1 MELFQ
6 KNSVKH
12 PDKGISVYDRKGV
25 TAEKRLYPE
34 IFSRIQHAAGCL
46 ASSGVKHGDRVLISL
61 HTSWELLELWLG
73 CVYLGAYPAA
83 IAPPIGGLGPS
94 SNFHLRLDR
103 FRKVISANH
112 IISNDALVEFVQG
125 KQMDSLTSICV
136 SSSDLFSRESLSVPD
151 FQKVRVENMA
161 FLQFTSGS
169 TGIPRAVM
177 ISHRAIIHNV
187 FCLDFSCGGPY
198 GKKSED
204 WNENFITW
212 LPLNHDMGLIGV
224 FFGIAAGWNIL
235 LMNPATFLG
244 RPIKWLEACS
254 GKKFI
259 SPAPT
264 FGYQFCVER
273 IKDAQLEGI
282 DLSLPK
288 RFSIGSEMIRPDTME
303 AFLKKMEPTGLKAEH
318 FLPSYGMAEST
329 VGLTFDQAG
338 RGIRVS
344 SPDEEP
350 GGQTIEPVACCGTP
364 IHDTSIRV
372 VDASDDTTLLPE
384 GRLGAIQ
391 AKGPSIFDG
400 YYGDVEATEDTMA
413 DGWLKTGD
421 LGFIRNGELYLVG
434 RAKEVLI
441 IRGEN
446 IMPHDI
452 EWQVEEVRGRGGAER
467 SGAFSIL
474 DNTNGE
480 EPVLVVETSITNL
493 EEMKELDEKI
503 RSRIG
508 RSMSL
513 ILADLVFIRRGQ
525 LPKTTS
531 GKIQRGILKEDYL
544 QGKLDR
550 LN

>member
-1 MELFQ
+1 MEFFQ
-6 KNSVKH
+6 KNSIKH
-12 PDKGISVYDRKGV
+12 PDKGISIYDRQGV
-25 TAEKRLYPE
+25 NAEKRLYPE
-34 IFSRIQHAAGCL
+34 VYSRIQHAAGCL
-46 ASSGVKHGDRVLISL
+46 ASSGVKPGDRVLISL
-61 HTSWELLELWLG
+61 PTSWELLELWLG

-94 SNFHLRLDR
+94 SNFHLRLER

-112 IISNDALVEFVQG
+112 IVSNDVLVEFVQG
-125 KQMDSLTSICV
+125 KLIDTLTTICV
-136 SSSDLFSRESLSVPD
+136 SASKIFSRESLSVPD
-151 FQKVRVENMA
+151 FHKVRSEDLA

-169 TGIPRAVM
+169 TGLPRAVM
-177 ISHRAIIHNV
+177 ISHRAIVHNV

-198 GKKSED
+198 AKKSED
-204 WNENFITW
+204 WNENFISW

-224 FFGIAAGWNIL
+224 FFGIAAGWNIH
-235 LMNPATFLG
+235 LMNPATFLA

-254 GKKFI
+254 GKRFI

-273 IKDAQLEGI
+273 IKNEQLEGI

-288 RFSIGSEMIRPDTME
+288 RFCIGSEMIRPDTME
-303 AFLKKMEPTGLKAEH
+303 AFLKKMETTGLKAKH
-318 FLPSYGMAEST
+318 FLPCYGMAEVT
-329 VGLTFDQAG
+329 LGLTFDQTG

-350 GGQTIEPVACCGTP
+350 GGQPVELVACCGTP
-364 IHDTSIRV
+364 IPDTTIRV
-372 VDASDDTTLLPE
+372 VDAYDEATILPE

-400 YYGDVEATEDTMA
+400 YYENVEATENTMV

-421 LGFIRNGELYLVG
+421 LGFIRDGELYLVG

-474 DNTNGE
+474 DSTNGE
-480 EPVLVVETSITNL
+480 EPVLVVETSIKDL

-513 ILADLVFIRRGQ
+513 VLADLVFIRRGK